1 MKTSVEII
9 GMIEEELI
17 NMEKN
22 PNQYSWAEYHVL
34 AKVYARITGTMF
46 ESFKRVFSN
55 ETN

>member
-46 ESFKRVFSN
+46 ESFKRVFNN